1 MNPTNPLTESVSNV
15 LNRRSFLR
23 RALATGAGAA
33 LIPAALNL
41 SADAQTNGL
50 DAANEQDYYVL
61 NFALMLEYLE
71 AEYYNLATKGKTLS
85 ELGVSRGG
93 FGTLGATKRKAG
105 STVVPFT
112 TTGDAVAQYAEEITT
127 DETNHVK
134 FLRAAMEG
142 AGLRPAAAPELNL
155 VDSFNEL
162 AVAAGIGAS
171 FDPFASEL
179 DFLLGGFIFE
189 DVGVTAYHGA
199 AALISNNTY
208 LTAAAGILAVEAYHA
223 SLLRT
228 LIYQS
233 GSTGRQL
240 AGKIS
245 KARASLGGGKDQGV
259 LGSVGQANIVPTD
272 SNAIAY
278 ARTVRQ
284 VMNIAFGAIGA
295 SKGLFFPAGMNLP
308 SL

>member
-1 MNPTNPLTESVSNV
+1 MNPTQPLTESVSNV
-15 LNRRSFLR
+15 INRRSFLR

-33 LIPAALNL
+33 LIPVALSL
-41 SADAQTNGL
+41 SADAQTEGL
-50 DAANEQDYYVL
+50 SAANEQDYYVL

-71 AEYYNLATKGKTLS
+71 AEFYNLATKGKTLS
-85 ELGVSRGG
+85 EIGVARGG
-93 FGTLGATKRKAG
+93 FGTLGTTKRKAG
-105 STVVPFT
+105 STIVPFI

-142 AGLRPAAAPELNL
+142 AGLKPAAAPDLNL
-155 VDSFNEL
+155 VDSFNDL
-162 AVAAGIGAS
+162 AVAAGIGSS

-199 AALISNNTY
+199 AALISNSTY

-245 KARASLGGGKDQGV
+245 KTRASLGGGKDQGV

-272 SNAIAY
+272 ANAIAY

-295 SKGLFFPAGMNLP
+295 SKGLFFPSGMNLP

>member
-1 MNPTNPLTESVSNV
+1 MNPNTPLTDPVSTV

-33 LIPAALNL
+33 LIPTVMSL
-41 SADAQTNGL
+41 SADAQTGGL
-50 DAANEQDYYVL
+50 SAANEQDYYVL

-71 AEYYNLATKGKTLS
+71 AEFYNLAYYGKTLS
-85 ELGVSRGG
+85 ESGVEIGG
-93 FGTLGATKRKAG
+93 FGAEGTTIHKPNTK
-105 STVVPFT
+105 VPFT
-112 TTGDAVAQYAEEITT
+112 TTDDAISQFAEEITI
-127 DETNHVK
+127 DETKHVK
-134 FLRAAMEG
+134 FLRAAMME
-142 AGLRPAAAPELNL
+142 AGLKPAAKPEIDLEN
-155 VDSFNEL
+155 SFNTL
-162 AVAAGIGAS
+162 AKAGGIGDT

-199 AALISNNTY
+199 AALISNPAY

-223 SLLRT
+223 SLLRVN
-228 LIYQS
+228 IYEA
-233 GSTGRQL
+233 GPTGRQL

-245 KARASLGGGKDQGV
+245 KVRATLGGGKDQGV

-272 SNAIAY
+272 DNAVAF

-284 VMNIAFGAIGA
+284 VMNIAFGKVGA
-295 SKGLFFPAGMNLP
+295 TKGLFFPKGMNLP
-308 SL
+308 DL